1 MGVAAN
7 LLWGGSPRL
16 EKFIRYGTEPAGQ
29 LWLRALMMIVVP
41 LVFATLSAGVAEL
54 AGLRQLG
61 RMGLKTLG
69 FFVLTA
75 TLAAVLGVALGGAF
89 HPGSGLGH
97 DTRDRLLETYRR
109 DSEKSIA
116 QPAPYHHGTGPAR
129 ISFGIPTLINLVPS
143 NPIAAAA
150 QGDMLGLIFFS
161 LILGVALALVPR
173 RSVEVLLEALRGLA
187 EAMSVII
194 DLVMKLAPYGIFA
207 LMFSV
212 AARFGLDLLSKLAAY
227 VLTVVAGLLVFE
239 FGVYSLLVWGLA
251 GRNPRDFF
259 RRARL
264 AIATAFSTS
273 SSNATL
279 PTTLRVSETEL
290 AIPRNVCGFV
300 LPLGASMNKNG
311 SAIFEAVSVLFI
323 AQALGMPLGISGLA
337 IVVVMTVLTAGLS
350 NVGVPSA
357 IIPLTVTVLEAV
369 GLPGEGIAL
378 VIGMDRLLD
387 MCRTAVN
394 VTGHMVAAAFV
405 SRSEGPARSSPDLI
419 PVTSSSVAKP

>member
-7 LLWGGSPRL
+7 LLWGGSPGL

-54 AGLRQLG
+54 PALRELG

-75 TLAAVLGVALGGAF
+75 TLAAVLGVSLGGAF
-89 HPGSGLGH
+89 HPGSGLGRA
-97 DTRDRLLETYRR
+97 TCDRLLETYRQE
-109 DSEKSIA
+109 SEKSIA
-116 QPAPYHHGTGPAR
+116 QPAPSRQGGTGLTRVSP
-129 ISFGIPTLINLVPS
+129 GIPTLINLVPS

-173 RSVEVLLEALRGLA
+173 QRVEVLLGALRGLA
-187 EAMSVII
+187 EVMSVVI

-239 FGVYSLLVWGLA
+239 FGVYPLLVWGLA

-259 RRARL
+259 QRARL

-323 AQALGMPLGISGLA
+323 AQALGMPLGISGLT

-405 SRSEGPARSSPDLI
+405 SR
-419 PVTSSSVAKP
+419 